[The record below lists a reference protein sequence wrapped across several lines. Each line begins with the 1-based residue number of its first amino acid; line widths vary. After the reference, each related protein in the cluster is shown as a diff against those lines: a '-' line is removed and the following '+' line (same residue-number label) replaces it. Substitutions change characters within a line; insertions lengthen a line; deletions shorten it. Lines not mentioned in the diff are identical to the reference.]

1 MPGKN
6 IVGQFLSVRISNS
19 IFIIVISTIK
29 GGIIMTLSNVRVVQN
44 DNRIMIIIDNPS
56 QSDTQAVLEA
66 FGAESAIKRLAG
78 LKTPVEAEP
87 QIPAPTQEV
96 QPQPAQQDVPQQNV
110 QNAQNIPQQ
119 TVAQSTPEPTART
132 PEMSAKELLADR
144 TAQSALGLREVLW
157 RLGTCLYPNTDRKP
171 FDAWFDRTSKEEH
184 AAKYQEFAKQIMAA

>member
-1 MPGKN
+1 
-6 IVGQFLSVRISNS
+6 
-19 IFIIVISTIK
+19 
-29 GGIIMTLSNVRVVQN
+29 MTLSNVRIVQN

-56 QSDTQAVLEA
+56 QNDVNAVQEA

-78 LKTPVEAEP
+78 LKTPTEAEP

-110 QNAQNIPQQ
+110 
-119 TVAQSTPEPTART
+119 AQST

-157 RLGTCLYPNTDRKP
+157 RLGTCLYPNTAREP
-171 FDAWFDRTSKEEH
+171 FDAWFDRTSKEDH
-184 AAKYQEFAKQIMAA
+184 AAKYQEFATKIMAA

>member
-1 MPGKN
+1 
-6 IVGQFLSVRISNS
+6 
-19 IFIIVISTIK
+19 
-29 GGIIMTLSNVRVVQN
+29 MTLSNVRVVQN

-56 QSDTQAVLEA
+56 QNDVNAIQEA

-78 LKTPVEAEP
+78 LKTPTEAEP
-87 QIPAPTQEV
+87 QIPVPPVQEV
-96 QPQPAQQDVPQQNV
+96 QPQSQPVQQNIPQQNV
-110 QNAQNIPQQ
+110 QNVPQQ
-119 TVAQSTPEPTART
+119 TVAQSAPEPVTRT

>member
-1 MPGKN
+1 
-6 IVGQFLSVRISNS
+6 
-19 IFIIVISTIK
+19 
-29 GGIIMTLSNVRVVQN
+29 MTLSNVRVVQN

-56 QSDTQAVLEA
+56 QKDVDAVQEA

-78 LKTPVEAEP
+78 LKTPTEAEP
-87 QIPAPTQEV
+87 QIPAPAQETQSQPV
-96 QPQPAQQDVPQQNV
+96 QQNVPQQNV
-110 QNAQNIPQQ
+110 QNVPQQ
-119 TVAQSTPEPTART
+119 TVAQSTPEAART

>member
-1 MPGKN
+1 
-6 IVGQFLSVRISNS
+6 
-19 IFIIVISTIK
+19 
-29 GGIIMTLSNVRVVQN
+29 MTLSNVRIVQN

-56 QSDTQAVLEA
+56 QNDVNAIQEA

-78 LKTPVEAEP
+78 LKTPTEAEP

-96 QPQPAQQDVPQQNV
+96 QPAQQDVPQQNV
-110 QNAQNIPQQ
+110 QNAPQQ
-119 TVAQSTPEPTART
+119 TVAQSTPETART

-144 TAQSALGLREVLW
+144 TAQSVLGLREVLW
-157 RLGTCLYPNTDRKP
+157 RLGTCLYPNTDRSP

>member
-1 MPGKN
+1 
-6 IVGQFLSVRISNS
+6 
-19 IFIIVISTIK
+19 
-29 GGIIMTLSNVRVVQN
+29 MTLSNVRIVQN

-56 QSDTQAVLEA
+56 QNDVNAIQEA

-78 LKTPVEAEP
+78 LKTPTEAEP

-96 QPQPAQQDVPQQNV
+96 QPAQQDVPQQNV
-110 QNAQNIPQQ
+110 QNAPQQ
-119 TVAQSTPEPTART
+119 TVAQSTPETART

-144 TAQSALGLREVLW
+144 TAQSVLGLREVLW

>member
-1 MPGKN
+1 
-6 IVGQFLSVRISNS
+6 
-19 IFIIVISTIK
+19 
-29 GGIIMTLSNVRVVQN
+29 MTLSNVRIVQN

-56 QSDTQAVLEA
+56 QNDVNAIQEA

-78 LKTPVEAEP
+78 LKTPTEAEP

-96 QPQPAQQDVPQQNV
+96 QPAQQDVLQQNV
-110 QNAQNIPQQ
+110 QNAPQQ
-119 TVAQSTPEPTART
+119 TVAQSTPETART

-144 TAQSALGLREVLW
+144 TAQSVLGLREVLW

>member
-1 MPGKN
+1 
-6 IVGQFLSVRISNS
+6 
-19 IFIIVISTIK
+19 
-29 GGIIMTLSNVRVVQN
+29 MTLSNVRVVQN

-56 QSDTQAVLEA
+56 QNDVNAIQEA

-78 LKTPVEAEP
+78 LKTPTEAEP
-87 QIPAPTQEV
+87 QIPAPTQ
-96 QPQPAQQDVPQQNV
+96 QSQPAQQDVPQQNTQDV
-110 QNAQNIPQQ
+110 PQQ
-119 TVAQSTPEPTART
+119 TVTQSAPEPTAIT

>member
-1 MPGKN
+1 MTLTN
-6 IVGQFLSVRISNS
+6 VRI
-19 IFIIVISTIK
+19 
-29 GGIIMTLSNVRVVQN
+29 VQN

-56 QSDTQAVLEA
+56 QNDVDAVQEA

-78 LKTPVEAEP
+78 LKTPTEAEP
-87 QIPAPTQEV
+87 QIPAPAQEV
-96 QPQPAQQDVPQQNV
+96 QPQPAQQNVPQQNI
-110 QNAQNIPQQ
+110 QNVPQQ
-119 TVAQSTPEPTART
+119 TVAQSTPEAART

>member
-1 MPGKN
+1 
-6 IVGQFLSVRISNS
+6 
-19 IFIIVISTIK
+19 
-29 GGIIMTLSNVRVVQN
+29 MTLSNVRIVQN

-56 QSDTQAVLEA
+56 QKDVDAVQEA

-78 LKTPVEAEP
+78 LKTPTEAEP
-87 QIPAPTQEV
+87 QIPAPAQET
-96 QPQPAQQDVPQQNV
+96 QPQPVQQNVPQQNV
-110 QNAQNIPQQ
+110 QNVPQQ
-119 TVAQSTPEPTART
+119 IVAQSTPEPITRT

>member
-1 MPGKN
+1 
-6 IVGQFLSVRISNS
+6 
-19 IFIIVISTIK
+19 
-29 GGIIMTLSNVRVVQN
+29 MTLSNVRIVQN

-56 QSDTQAVLEA
+56 QNDVNAIQEA

-78 LKTPVEAEP
+78 LKTPTEAEP

-96 QPQPAQQDVPQQNV
+96 QPAQQDVPQQNV
-110 QNAQNIPQQ
+110 QNAPQQ
-119 TVAQSTPEPTART
+119 TVAQSTPETART

>member
-1 MPGKN
+1 
-6 IVGQFLSVRISNS
+6 
-19 IFIIVISTIK
+19 
-29 GGIIMTLSNVRVVQN
+29 MTLSNVRIVQN

-56 QSDTQAVLEA
+56 QNDVDAVQEA

-78 LKTPVEAEP
+78 LKTPTEAEP
-87 QIPAPTQEV
+87 QIPVPPVQEV
-96 QPQPAQQDVPQQNV
+96 QPQPQPVQQDVPQQNV
-110 QNAQNIPQQ
+110 QN
-119 TVAQSTPEPTART
+119 VPEPATART

-184 AAKYQEFAKQIMAA
+184 AAKYQEFAKQIMSA

>member
-1 MPGKN
+1 MTLTN
-6 IVGQFLSVRISNS
+6 VRI
-19 IFIIVISTIK
+19 
-29 GGIIMTLSNVRVVQN
+29 VQN

-56 QSDTQAVLEA
+56 QNDVDAVQEA

-78 LKTPVEAEP
+78 LKTPTEAEP
-87 QIPAPTQEV
+87 QIPAPAQEV
-96 QPQPAQQDVPQQNV
+96 QPQPQPVQQDVPQQNV
-110 QNAQNIPQQ
+110 QN
-119 TVAQSTPEPTART
+119 VPEPATART

>member
-1 MPGKN
+1 
-6 IVGQFLSVRISNS
+6 
-19 IFIIVISTIK
+19 
-29 GGIIMTLSNVRVVQN
+29 
-44 DNRIMIIIDNPS
+44 MIIIDNPS
-56 QSDTQAVLEA
+56 QKDVDAVQEA

-78 LKTPVEAEP
+78 LKTPTEAEP
-87 QIPAPTQEV
+87 QIPAPAQETQSQPV
-96 QPQPAQQDVPQQNV
+96 QQNVPQQNV
-110 QNAQNIPQQ
+110 QNVPQQ
-119 TVAQSTPEPTART
+119 TVAQSTPEAART

>member
-1 MPGKN
+1 
-6 IVGQFLSVRISNS
+6 
-19 IFIIVISTIK
+19 
-29 GGIIMTLSNVRVVQN
+29 MTLSNVRIVQN

-56 QSDTQAVLEA
+56 QNDVNAIQEA

-78 LKTPVEAEP
+78 LKTPTEAEP
-87 QIPAPTQEV
+87 QIPAPPVQEV
-96 QPQPAQQDVPQQNV
+96 QPQPQPQPVQQDVPQQNV
-110 QNAQNIPQQ
+110 QN
-119 TVAQSTPEPTART
+119 VPEPATART

>member
-1 MPGKN
+1 
-6 IVGQFLSVRISNS
+6 
-19 IFIIVISTIK
+19 
-29 GGIIMTLSNVRVVQN
+29 MTLSNVRIVQN

-56 QSDTQAVLEA
+56 QNDVNAIQEA

-78 LKTPVEAEP
+78 LKTPTEAEP

-96 QPQPAQQDVPQQNV
+96 QPAQQDVPQQNV
-110 QNAQNIPQQ
+110 QNAPQQ
-119 TVAQSTPEPTART
+119 TVAQST

-144 TAQSALGLREVLW
+144 TAQSVLGLREVLW